1 MLTNYTRAT
10 RSAKERRN
18 HAAETGGQARKQQ
31 VLRGQRP
38 KCVAPW
44 HIEGECA
51 ECSLLEM

>member
-31 VLRGQRP
+31 VLRRQRL